1 MNFKNLAEQ
10 NENWI
15 IEQRR
20 YFNAHPELSFEEKNT
35 TGQIGKLL
43 EEMGLTPHYY
53 PDYNGLWAMIEGG
66 KATPESKTVA
76 LRADMMHFPL
86 MNTPDLLF
94 AVRIQVSCTP
104 VDTTAILPCFWA
116 ESVC

>member
-1 MNFKNLAEQ
+1 MYLHEGKINMNFKNLAEQ

-20 YFNAHPELSFEEKNT
+20 YFHAHPELSFEEKNT

-76 LRADMMHFPL
+76 LRADIDAL
-86 MNTPDLLF
+86 
-94 AVRIQVSCTP
+94 P
-104 VDTTAILPCFWA
+104 VDEHTGLAFCSHVHRCHARLWT
-116 ESVC
+116 

>member
-20 YFNAHPELSFEEKNT
+20 YFHAHPELSFEEKNT

-76 LRADMMHFPL
+76 LRADIDAL
-86 MNTPDLLF
+86 
-94 AVRIQVSCTP
+94 P
-104 VDTTAILPCFWA
+104 VDEHTGLAFCSQNPGVDMTAILPCFWA